1 MDDFEGSKTSVEEGT
16 ADMVGIEKKWNEK
29 WSLKMWLDM
38 QSHIKSWSNG
48 TLISMDEQRKYFFEM
63 ESTPSKD
70 AMKIKE
76 MTLKGHKGWHKLDW

>member
-1 MDDFEGSKTSVEEGT
+1 
-16 ADMVGIEKKWNEK
+16 
-29 WSLKMWLDM
+29 
-38 QSHIKSWSNG
+38 
-48 TLISMDEQRKYFFEM
+48 MDEQRKYFLEM